1 MTTRLS
7 RIVRSSAL
15 VVALVLSGVA
25 MAQDRLL
32 YFPNA
37 ASVAET
43 LAATGSA
50 QATAWPTTDD
60 FRGVLAEPAV
70 TRPIRGTTVIFHGNA
85 GHAGHRGYYLDALT
99 RQGLRVILAEYPG
112 YGARPGKLGE
122 PSLVAD
128 ARETI
133 ALARRQFGGPLYLV
147 GESLGAG
154 VASAAAARGEAID
167 GLLLITPWDT
177 LANVASHH
185 YPWLPVRWLLHDRYD
200 SAAHLAGYRG
210 RAVVVIA
217 ERDRIVPPEFGRAL
231 FDSLAAGKTLH
242 VVADADH
249 NDWVE
254 RTDAA
259 WWRETLAPLLP
270 PAAPTNDPGNDP
282 VD

>member
-1 MTTRLS
+1 MKAVAALTRILALS
-7 RIVRSSAL
+7 FVLTLAG
-15 VVALVLSGVA
+15 VVMS
-25 MAQDRLL
+25 QERLL
-32 YFPNA
+32 YFPQA
-37 ASVAET
+37 ASIAELT
-43 LAATGSA
+43 ADPGPLRAV
-50 QATAWPTTDD
+50 AWPAAAD
-60 FRGVLAEPAV
+60 FRGLLAEPVFAPV
-70 TRPIRGTTVIFHGNA
+70 RGTVLVFHGNA
-85 GHAGHRGYYLDALT
+85 GHVGHRLFYAEILNAL
-99 RQGLRVILAEYPG
+99 GLRVILAEYPG
-112 YGARPGKLGE
+112 YGPRPGKLDE
-122 PSLVAD
+122 DSLVAD
-128 ARETI
+128 AVATI
-133 ALARRQFGGPLYLV
+133 NEAQRQFGPLILF

-154 VASAAAARGEAID
+154 VAAAASDRLGHAGIA
-167 GLLLITPWDT
+167 GLLLVTPWDS
-177 LANVASHH
+177 LASVAAHH

-231 FDSLAAGKTLH
+231 FDSLAAEKTLH

-270 PAAPTNDPGNDP
+270 PAGPTNDPGNDP

>member
-185 YPWLPVRWLLHDRYD
+185 YPWLPVRWLLTDRYD
-200 SAAHLAGYRG
+200 SVANLKAYPGPT
-210 RAVVVIA
+210 VVVLAA
-217 ERDRIVPPEFGRAL
+217 EDRVVPARFGRAL
-231 FDSLAAGKTLH
+231 FDGLPGRKQLLVIAG
-242 VVADADH
+242 ADH
-249 NDWVE
+249 NDWV
-254 RTDAA
+254 DHVDDA
-259 WWRETLAPLLP
+259 WWRHTVEKLLA
-270 PAAPTNDPGNDP
+270 GS
-282 VD
+282 